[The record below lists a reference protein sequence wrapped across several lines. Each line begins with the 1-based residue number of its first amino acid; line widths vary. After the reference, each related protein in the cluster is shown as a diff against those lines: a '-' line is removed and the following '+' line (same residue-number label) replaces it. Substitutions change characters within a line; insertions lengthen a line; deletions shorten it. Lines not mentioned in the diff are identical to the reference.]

1 MQQHKAYQKN
11 DWLWQDKC
19 SYTIVYWLLKVIDF
33 EEFVVMA
40 QKYKEKEFMNP
51 EYALKDALE

>member
-1 MQQHKAYQKN
+1 
-11 DWLWQDKC
+11 
-19 SYTIVYWLLKVIDF
+19 LKVIDF